1 MLQSHLMGLKCTFFA
16 ISNSLLMQNAII
28 RDCVL
33 LINIIHHINKETQ
46 LAFIKLRLF
55 ITL

>member
-28 RDCVL
+28 RDSVL